1 MRFEK
6 KFIISRN
13 LFNII
18 SSFLHTNLF
27 AISYPDRKITSIYY
41 DDEDFGL
48 FYESLEGI
56 SDRKKVRVRFY
67 DDNFNDAVLENKI
80 KIAETGYKK
89 IYKLKND
96 LIAEKL
102 VDFEYNSDQEK
113 QINLSIPYLIDD
125 LYMPVLLVNY
135 KRSYF
140 ENNEGIRVTLDFDIR
155 FSRLFKDQAPKLS
168 PYYVPFDFGVIEIK
182 YDNKNNYD
190 PKIISLLSS
199 EFNLIQTSCSK
210 YTLGLKNFL

>member
-13 LFNII
+13 IFNIVN
-18 SSFLHTNLF
+18 SFLLTNLF
-27 AISYPDRKITSIYY
+27 ATSFPDRQITSVYY
-41 DDEDFGL
+41 DDKDFGL
-48 FYESLEGI
+48 FHESLEGI
-56 SDRKKVRVRFY
+56 SNRKKLRIRFY
-67 DDNFNDAVLENKI
+67 DDNINDAVIENKI

-89 IYKLKND
+89 IYKLKNN
-96 LIAEKL
+96 ISTERL
-102 VDFEYNSDQEK
+102 VDFEYNSDHEK
-113 QINLSIPYLIDD
+113 KINLSIPYLIED

-135 KRSYF
+135 KRYYF
-140 ENNEGIRVTLDFDIR
+140 ENNEGIRVTLDLDIR
-155 FSRLFKDQAPKLS
+155 FSRLFKDQSPNLS

-182 YDNKNNYD
+182 YNNKNSYE

>member
-13 LFNII
+13 IFNILNP
-18 SSFLHTNLF
+18 FLLNNLF
-27 AISYPDRKITSIYY
+27 TISYTDRKVTSIYY
-41 DDEDFGL
+41 DDEDLGL
-48 FYESLEGI
+48 YYESLEGI
-56 SDRKKVRVRFY
+56 SNRKKVRIRFY

-89 IYKLKND
+89 IYKLKNK
-96 LIAEKL
+96 ITKERL
-102 VDFEYNSDQEK
+102 VDFEYNSDHEK
-113 QINLSIPYLIDD
+113 QINLSIPYLIED
-125 LYMPVLLVNY
+125 LYMPILLVNY
-135 KRSYF
+135 RRYYF
-140 ENNEGIRVTLDFDIR
+140 ENNEGIRVTLDLDIR
-155 FSRLFKDQAPKLS
+155 FSRLFKDQSPNLS

-182 YDNKNNYD
+182 YDNQNIYD
-190 PKIISLLSS
+190 PKIISQLSS